1 MDKLPIRLS
10 QASGVPFYRQI
21 VDQLA
26 GLIRS
31 GQLPPHTRLPS
42 YRELGLQL
50 LVSLITVRRAYADLE
65 AVGLIACRQV
75 QGTFVAGEL
84 ETASRRQAL
93 AEARALVQDA
103 FARAGQLGL
112 RGEALRALVERL
124 LEREPEPQ
132 GQAKSERGQAHG
144 RE

>member
-65 AVGLIACRQV
+65 AVGLIACRQG
-75 QGTFVAGEL
+75 QGTFVAGEI

-93 AEARALVQDA
+93 GEARALVEDA

-112 RGEALRALVERL
+112 HGEALRALVERL
-124 LEREPEPQ
+124 LERRPEPR
-132 GQAKSERGQAHG
+132 GQAKAEKGQAHG
-144 RE
+144 RD